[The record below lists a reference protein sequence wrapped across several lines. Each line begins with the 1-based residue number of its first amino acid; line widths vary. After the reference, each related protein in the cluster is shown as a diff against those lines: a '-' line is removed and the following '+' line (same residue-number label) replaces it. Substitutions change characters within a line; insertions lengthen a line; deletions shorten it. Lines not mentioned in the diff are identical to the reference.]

1 MDNSDELIHIPID
14 GSLDLHMFAPEDAVD
29 VVDEYL
35 KACLE
40 NGIHEVR
47 IIHGKGKGVLRRQV
61 HAFLEKHP
69 LVEDFMLDSGPSGW
83 GATVARLKKGS
94 NLPTH
99 PSSTG

>member
-14 GSLDLHMFAPEDAVD
+14 GSLDLHMFAPEDAVG

-40 NGIHEVR
+40 NGIHEVK

-61 HAFLEKHP
+61 HVYLEKHP
-69 LVEDFMLDSGPSGW
+69 LVEHFRLDSGPSGW
-83 GATVARLKKGS
+83 GATIASLNKGPNFS
-94 NLPTH
+94 KGPK
-99 PSSTG
+99 

>member
-1 MDNSDELIHIPID
+1 MNDEEEIIHLPID

-40 NGIHEVR
+40 DGIYEVR

-61 HAFLEKHP
+61 HAYLEKHP
-69 LVEDFMLDSGPSGW
+69 LIEDFRLDSGSSGW
-83 GATVARLKKGS
+83 GATIARIKKTS
-94 NLPTH
+94 NLPAT
-99 PSSTG
+99 PK